1 MMAERSDAPWRSSD
15 ELLVLHAVRL
25 AGFADDE
32 AVTDRVDS
40 PTVAIGDTLRDLTV
54 RGLIEHMSFADTGG
68 WILTEAGKLRDGEL
82 LALELQASG
91 SGPVLRSTI
100 EDFES
105 SANARLVTVV
115 TDWQL
120 QSATERSDSAVEVMR
135 ELTALADELTTLM
148 TGLVEQLPRFGR
160 YPRQFSAAVA
170 RARAGD
176 HEWVAGVGRLSGHTV
191 WAELHQDLLSSL
203 GRGRSAE
210 R

>member
-25 AGFADDE
+25 AGFAGDE
-32 AVTDRVDS
+32 AVTNRVDS
-40 PTVAIGDTLRDLTV
+40 PTVPIGDTLRDLAG
-54 RGLIEHMSFADTGG
+54 RGLIEHMRFADTGG
-68 WILTEAGKLRDGEL
+68 WILTEAGRLRDGEL
-82 LALELQASG
+82 LAIELRTSG
-91 SGPVLRSTI
+91 AGPVLQSTI
-100 EDFES
+100 EDFET

-120 QSATERSDSAVEVMR
+120 QSATERGDSAVEVMR

-203 GRGRSAE
+203 GRRRSAE